1 MSTRVTG
8 MSCSVC
14 GTQVPLDAPLQWV
27 CPQATPTDRHHVLG
41 FDTQSFDTQSFDIES
56 TDIEAAASHN
66 PFLSFRTQLA
76 VDAFGAAIG
85 LDEVTRIKIIT
96 SLDKAV
102 QQVSGTGFCKTP
114 LLRSDALSDAL
125 GFTTSGGVW
134 VKDETHNVAGSHK
147 ARHLFT
153 ELVYVLMAE
162 HAGLT
167 PWSQISDRPP
177 LAIASCGNAAIA
189 ASTLA
194 RAVQWPIAVHVPVGA
209 QESVLDA
216 LHSLDADVRICPR
229 RDSDPAGDPCVWRF
243 RELVEHGALAFGVQ
257 GTENVWCLDGG
268 RTLGWE
274 IAEQMPQIDRVFMQV
289 GGGAFASTFATSFY
303 TSGGSARLHAVQT
316 QGCAPLVRAWQRFL
330 EIGAP
335 QHVGASWSKVMW
347 PWEEAP
353 TSFADGI
360 LDDET
365 YDWIEIVS
373 HMRTSQGAAV
383 RASEANIVRAHHMA
397 HEFTDIDVSPTGSSG
412 LAGVLEIRHDI
423 EAHEKVL
430 VVFSGQSR

>member
-14 GTQVPLDAPLQWV
+14 GAQVSLVAPLQWV
-27 CPQATPTDRHHVLG
+27 CPQTNATDRHHVLG
-41 FDTQSFDTQSFDIES
+41 FDVVTAES
-56 TDIEAAASHN
+56 ETHLSDN
-66 PFLSFRTQLA
+66 PFLAFREQLA

-85 LDEVTRIKIIT
+85 LEDASRVEIIA
-96 SLDKAV
+96 SLDAAV
-102 QQVSGTGFCKTP
+102 ERVAGTGFRKTP
-114 LLRSDALSDAL
+114 LLRADALSDEL
-125 GFTTSGGVW
+125 GFTATGGVW

-147 ARHLFT
+147 ARHVFT
-153 ELVYVLMAE
+153 ELVYLLMAE
-162 HAGLT
+162 RAGLT
-167 PWSQISDRPP
+167 PWSQKADRPP

-194 RAVQWPIAVHVPVGA
+194 RAVDWPIAVHVPVAA
-209 QESVLDA
+209 QESVMEA
-216 LHSLDADVRICPR
+216 LHLLDADVRICPR
-229 RDSDPAGDPCVWRF
+229 RESDPAGDPCVWRF
-243 RELVEHGALAFGVQ
+243 RELVQHGALPFGVQ

-274 IAEQMPQIDRVFMQV
+274 IAEQMPEIDRVCMQV

-303 TSGGSARLHAVQT
+303 ASGGSARLHAVQSE
-316 QGCAPLVRAWQRFL
+316 GCAPLVRAWQRFVEL
-330 EIGAP
+330 GEPRHIG
-335 QHVGASWSKVMW
+335 STWSEVMW
-347 PWEEAP
+347 PWEQTP

-365 YDWIEIVS
+365 YDWIDIVGHMHSS
-373 HMRTSQGAAV
+373 HGGAV
-383 RASEANIVRAHHMA
+383 RASESNIVRAHALA

-412 LAGVLEIRHDI
+412 LAGLLEIRNQVD
-423 EAHEKVL
+423 ANEKVL

>member
-14 GTQVPLDAPLQWV
+14 GTHVPLDAPLQWV
-27 CPQATPTDRHHVLG
+27 CPHVGPIDRHHVLG
-41 FDTQSFDTQSFDIES
+41 FDVLPVN
-56 TDIEAAASHN
+56 IEAFASDN
-66 PFLSFRTQLA
+66 PFLSFREQLG
-76 VDAFGAAIG
+76 VDAFGAAVG
-85 LDEVTRIKIIT
+85 LDEAARIDVIT
-96 SLDKAV
+96 SLDAAV
-102 QQVSGTGFCKTP
+102 GTIAGTGFRKTP
-114 LLRSDALSDAL
+114 LSRADALSDAL
-125 GFTTSGGVW
+125 GFSAQGGVW

-153 ELVYVLMAE
+153 ELVYLLMAE
-162 HAGLT
+162 RAGVT
-167 PWSQISDRPP
+167 PWSDAIDRPP

-194 RAVQWPIAVHVPVGA
+194 RALQWPIAVHVPVAA

-216 LHSLDADVRICPR
+216 LHSLDADVRVCPR

-243 RELVEHGALAFGVQ
+243 RELVQHGALAFGVQ

-274 IAEQMPQIDRVFMQV
+274 IAEQISQIDRVFMQV

-303 TSGGSARLHAVQT
+303 DSDHKARLHAVQT
-316 QGCAPLVRAWQRFL
+316 EGCAPLVRAWRRYV
-330 EIGAP
+330 EMGSPSVIGAT
-335 QHVGASWSKVMW
+335 WSDVMW
-347 PWEEAP
+347 PWEHIP

-365 YDWIEIVS
+365 YDWIDIVD
-373 HMRTSQGAAV
+373 HMRSSQGGAV
-383 RASEANIVRAHHMA
+383 RALESNIVRAHQMA
-397 HEFTDIDVSPTGSSG
+397 HEYTDIDVSPTGSSG
-412 LAGVLEIRHDI
+412 LAGVLEIRDEI
-423 EAHEKVL
+423 DADEKVL
-430 VVFSGQSR
+430 VMFSGRSR